1 MSLQSKLFGSRSY
14 DDREQEDRLLI
25 KFPNRVSDGGLP
37 KILLAALSLAAG
49 ILMHGASVSAQ
60 PGIGPV
66 TEEVTFNNGD
76 IKLAGT
82 LTLPSSGGSHAA
94 VVLFSGSGPQDR
106 DGATKTIPGYRP
118 FAVIAE
124 HLAHN
129 GVAVLRYDDRG
140 VGESSGEYIKA
151 TEPDFISDAETA
163 LRYLAGRKEIESKQ
177 VGVLGHSE
185 GSLIAAKVA
194 ANNPQAAFVISLA
207 GGAVDGYTL
216 LLRQA
221 ERQGQAE
228 GMSKERVAEAVQEQ
242 RRIFDLVLAKKWGE
256 LTEVVSAITLKRL
269 EALPK
274 EKTAA
279 IGDLNSFAK
288 KRASR
293 SVSVFQHPRYQFLL
307 RHDFGE
313 DWAKVTVPVLALFGE
328 LDVQCDAAQNMAALK
343 QVLARAGHED
353 VTVVVVPAA
362 NHLFIKARTG
372 SMGEY
377 AALPKDFVP
386 GFLESISSWLRDKVD
401 AKEGTERRGA
411 KKEGQKGSG

>member
-1 MSLQSKLFGSRSY
+1 MSVQNKQYRSRLN
-14 DDREQEDRLLI
+14 DDHEQEGVYPI
-25 KFPNRVSDGGLP
+25 VSPNRVFGSGLT
-37 KILLAALSLAAG
+37 KILLAAL
-49 ILMHGASVSAQ
+49 LMHGASVAAQ
-60 PGIGPV
+60 AGMAPV
-66 TEEVTFNNGD
+66 TEEVTFTNGD
-76 IKLAGT
+76 ITLTGT
-82 LTLPSSGGSHAA
+82 LTLPLGGGSHAA

-106 DGATKTIPGYRP
+106 DGATKAIPGYRP

-124 HLAHN
+124 HLARK

-163 LRYLAGRKEIESKQ
+163 LRYLAGRKETKSKQ
-177 VGVLGHSE
+177 VGVLGFSE
-185 GSLIAAKVA
+185 GSLIAATVA

-221 ERQGQAE
+221 ERQCLAE
-228 GMSKERVAEAVQEQ
+228 GMSKERVAEVVQEQ
-242 RRIFDLVLAKKWGE
+242 RRILDLALAEKWQE
-256 LTEVVSAITLKRL
+256 LTEVVSATTLKRL

-279 IGDLNSFAK
+279 IGDLSSFAK

-307 RHDFGE
+307 GHDFGE

-328 LDVQCDAAQNMAALK
+328 LDVQCDAAQNEAALK
-343 QVLARAGHED
+343 HVLACAGND
-353 VTVVVVPAA
+353 NLTTVVIPDA

-372 SMGEY
+372 SLGEY
-377 AALPKDFVP
+377 ATLPKDFAP
-386 GFLESISSWLRDKVD
+386 DFLESISNWLRDKV
-401 AKEGTERRGA
+401 EETPQPNQTGR
-411 KKEGQKGSG
+411 S